1 MILKQD
7 NGSKIRINEQSR
19 NQKVNKTKAKQSR
32 NTLAQRTTIT
42 TETFCHVKVCT
53 SWSKSIIS
61 CVCQRVLNTDTYMKI
76 NNCTKIYVASV
87 LKCFGFGGGVIRMK
101 LQLKTNTLIWNT
113 ASLNSLRGEGWHPI
127 NGVNTTTFMCLSQP
141 KTWISKVICRGLS
154 LFSMSSIKMWLFV
167 FFILV
172 ELFKRSLNNN

>member
-1 MILKQD
+1 MP
-7 NGSKIRINEQSR
+7 
-19 NQKVNKTKAKQSR
+19 
-32 NTLAQRTTIT
+32 TLSAQR
-42 TETFCHVKVCT
+42 VCT
-53 SWSKSIIS
+53 SWPKSIIS

-141 KTWISKVICRGLS
+141 KTWISKVICRGLTYTWNYTFWSWCAYLYMAKGFSGDCCS
-154 LFSMSSIKMWLFV
+154 LCQGIAALFCFCFIYLLVSRLFV
-167 FFILV
+167 YANLTPIIL
-172 ELFKRSLNNN
+172 F